1 MTDFKD
7 ARCRQFEEA
16 TCGRGGYCNFMHLK
30 KVSSKLQR
38 RLLAASRRDDDRYDD
53 RRRDD
58 RYDDRRR
65 YDDYRRDD
73 YPPPSEPRAARPPV
87 HARAVATSRLP

>member
-65 YDDYRRDD
+65 DDRDRGRDDDRRRDYDRRDD
-73 YPPPSEPRAARPPV
+73 RRYDDRRRDA
-87 HARAVATSRLP
+87 

>member
-7 ARCRQFEEA
+7 ARCRQYEEA

-38 RLLAASRRDDDRYDD
+38 RLLANSPRDDDRRDD
-53 RRRDD
+53 RRDD
-58 RYDDRRR
+58 RGPQLRVVRS
-65 YDDYRRDD
+65 YRL
-73 YPPPSEPRAARPPV
+73 SSHQAFFTNFAKF
-87 HARAVATSRLP
+87 HTFFCFLSQ

>member
-7 ARCRQFEEA
+7 ARCRQYEEA

-38 RLLAASRRDDDRYDD
+38 RLLANSRRDDDRYDD

-58 RYDDRRR
+58 RYDDRYDDRRRDNR
-65 YDDYRRDD
+65 YDDRRRDERYD
-73 YPPPSEPRAARPPV
+73 ERRRDERYDDRR
-87 HARAVATSRLP
+87 R